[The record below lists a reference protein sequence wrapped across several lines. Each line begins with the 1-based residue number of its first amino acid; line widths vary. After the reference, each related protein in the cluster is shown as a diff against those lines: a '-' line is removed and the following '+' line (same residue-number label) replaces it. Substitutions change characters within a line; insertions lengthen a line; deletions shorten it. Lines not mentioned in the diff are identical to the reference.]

1 MSNKIEIKN
10 GTSVSVVAP
19 QQSTTNISV
28 PKQSTTNVTISGVKS
43 SGVSDKTY
51 VFTEDSAMISWA
63 VEHNLNKKPSVSIVD
78 SGDNLIV
85 AEVVYVD
92 NNNLT
97 INFGFPTSGKAY
109 LN

>member
-1 MSNKIEIKN
+1 MNNKIEIKN

-19 QQSTTNISV
+19 QQSTTSISV

-43 SGVSDKTY
+43 TGVSDKTF
-51 VFTEDSAMISWA
+51 VFTQDGALASWE
-63 VEHNLNKKPSVSIVD
+63 VEHSLNKRPSVSIVD
-78 SGDNLIV
+78 SGDNQIV
-85 AEVVYVD
+85 AEVLYID
-92 NNNLT
+92 NNNLI

>member
-1 MSNKIEIKN
+1 MNNKIEIKN

-19 QQSTTNISV
+19 QQSTTSISV

-43 SGVSDKTY
+43 AGVSDKTF
-51 VFTEDSAMISWA
+51 VFTQDGASASWE
-63 VEHNLNKKPSVSIVD
+63 VEHNLSKRPSVSIVD
-78 SGDNLIV
+78 SGDNQIV
-85 AEVVYVD
+85 AEVLYID
-92 NNNLT
+92 NNNLI